1 MSDINDCIDNNV
13 TGNAYCS
20 DPTSTS
26 YSYISSGHSIV
37 SNNTS
42 MKFSF
47 DCIKVSENIVLE
59 NRSDNFIIFNQ
70 GKSLITWCNNSS
82 NWVQHEIKVFKRR
95 FIKSL
100 SKKELSES
108 DSEKDSVNCDFVS
121 IIISQEGNYYLDLKN
136 KSYYVFKDNFWNSLD
151 LVGELRLEIE
161 REIKI
166 NSLKDNEKNSK
177 LLLEIIPKLKLG
189 IKGDTFMETGF
200 IYAPYISLEICEELN
215 ESESFSVNKKV
226 KSRYSTSSVSSSF
239 YSTVNIAQ

>member
-13 TGNAYCS
+13 TGNAYCY

-108 DSEKDSVNCDFVS
+108 DSEKASVNCDFIS
-121 IIISQEGNYYLDLKN
+121 IITSQEGNYYLDLKN

-161 REIKI
+161 KKI
-166 NSLKDNEKNSK
+166 NLKNVKIEKSLLIERFKKISFSLDA
-177 LLLEIIPKLKLG
+177 G
-189 IKGDTFMETGF
+189 YVF
-200 IYAPYISLEICEELN
+200 APYVPVNNSITIPSTVSENLN
-215 ESESFSVNKKV
+215 T
-226 KSRYSTSSVSSSF
+226 YASVSSR
-239 YSTVNIAQ
+239 YYTTTVQR

>member
-108 DSEKDSVNCDFVS
+108 DSEKYSVNCDFIS
-121 IIISQEGNYYLDLKN
+121 IITSQEGNYYLDLKN

-161 REIKI
+161 KKI
-166 NSLKDNEKNSK
+166 NLKNVKIEKSLLIERFKKISFSLDA
-177 LLLEIIPKLKLG
+177 G
-189 IKGDTFMETGF
+189 YVF
-200 IYAPYISLEICEELN
+200 APYVPNSYITIPSTVSENLN
-215 ESESFSVNKKV
+215 T
-226 KSRYSTSSVSSSF
+226 YASVSSR
-239 YSTVNIAQ
+239 YYTTTVQR

>member
-1 MSDINDCIDNNV
+1 MSNINDCIDNNV

-20 DPTSTS
+20 DSTSTS
-26 YSYISSGHSIV
+26 YSSISSGHSIV

-108 DSEKDSVNCDFVS
+108 DSEKASVNCDFIS
-121 IIISQEGNYYLDLKN
+121 IITSQEGNYYLDLKN

-161 REIKI
+161 KKI
-166 NSLKDNEKNSK
+166 NLKNVKIEKSLLIERFKKISFSLDA
-177 LLLEIIPKLKLG
+177 G
-189 IKGDTFMETGF
+189 YVF
-200 IYAPYISLEICEELN
+200 APYVPNNSITIPNNSITIGIDPVSENLN
-215 ESESFSVNKKV
+215 T
-226 KSRYSTSSVSSSF
+226 YASVSSR
-239 YSTVNIAQ
+239 YYTTTVQR

>member
-13 TGNAYCS
+13 TGNVYCS
-20 DPTSTS
+20 DPNSTS
-26 YSYISSGHSIV
+26 YSIV

-47 DCIKVSENIVLE
+47 NCIKVSENIVLE

-108 DSEKDSVNCDFVS
+108 DSEKASVNCDFIS
-121 IIISQEGNYYLDLKN
+121 IITSQEGNYYLDLKN

-161 REIKI
+161 KKI
-166 NSLKDNEKNSK
+166 NLKNVKIEKSLLIEKTRIWKINAS
-177 LLLEIIPKLKLG
+177 LDAG
-189 IKGDTFMETGF
+189 Y
-200 IYAPYISLEICEELN
+200 IYAPYVPVNDIDLDVDLDVGLTPSR
-215 ESESFSVNKKV
+215 SV
-226 KSRYSTSSVSSSF
+226 STRYSTSTISDRTYNTYHINDS
-239 YSTVNIAQ
+239 YNN